1 MELYGAIFAFKFCF
15 DNNAHLIGDSMENTK
30 INTTTVAHLFEQ
42 AANRGDEAAIAYKK
56 DDKWNEITWKE
67 YAQDVRR
74 AAAGLVSMGVGKGDK
89 VCILGFNC
97 YEWVVMDLASIMI
110 GAIPAGIYATCS
122 PQEVAYI
129 LDHSEASVLLLENRE
144 QWDKI
149 VAERDNLQY
158 LKHVVGMIRCENID
172 DTISCTWESFLD
184 MGSNS
189 DRNTSEDLYGQGVSD
204 DIATFIY
211 TSGTTGP
218 PKAVMLSNNNLVWT
232 ASQAID
238 MLKLTNDNTSLSY
251 LPLSHIAEQMFT
263 IHAPIIAGWKVYFA
277 TGILDVLDNL
287 KEVQPTILFG
297 VPRIWE
303 KFYAGLKEKLGEAS
317 GIKKKIV
324 DFSLNAGW
332 EHNSDIF
339 QGGAGGGWKYGL
351 ANKLL
356 FSKVKQALGLNNLR
370 IGVTGAAPINAEIL
384 KLFSS
389 LDIVVI
395 EVYGQSEGSGP
406 TSFNRPWQNKVGSV
420 GPAYPGTEVKI
431 ADDGEIILKGPNVFL
446 GYYKD
451 QQETDGCLI
460 DGWLYSGDVGRF
472 DDDGYLY
479 ITGRKKEII
488 VTSGGKNI
496 APIPIEEELK
506 QITAVSQAVMV
517 GDNRNYCTAL
527 LTLDAGY
534 LLKVKMGVDIT
545 GIKPTE
551 LVAAMEKHGK
561 EIKDFAVDPGILEEI
576 QTGVDEVNSRFARV
590 ENIRKFSLLPRDFTM
605 LDDELTPTFKIK
617 RSKVYRNWSKT
628 IENMYSE

>member
-1 MELYGAIFAFKFCF
+1 MEH
-15 DNNAHLIGDSMENTK
+15 NQSDS
-30 INTTTVAHLFEQ
+30 TVTHLFKQ
-42 AANRGDEAAIAYKK
+42 ATNRGDKAAIAYKK
-56 DDKWNEITWKE
+56 DDTWHDITWQE
-67 YAQDVRR
+67 YANDVRR
-74 AAAGLVSMGVGKGDK
+74 AAAGLVSMGVGKGDT

-97 YEWVVMDLASIMI
+97 HEWVVMELAAIMI

-129 LDHSEASVLLLENRE
+129 LNHSEASVLLLESRE

-158 LKHVVGMIRCENID
+158 LKYVIGMIRCENID
-172 DTISCTWESFLD
+172 DEITCTWESFLD
-184 MGSNS
+184 MGSNR
-189 DRNTSEDLYGQGVSD
+189 DRNTSEELYDQATND
-204 DIATFIY
+204 DPATFIY

-218 PKAVMLSNNNLVWT
+218 PKAVMLSNHNLVWT
-232 ASQAID
+232 ASQAIN

-263 IHAPIIAGWKVYFA
+263 IHAPVIAGWKVYFA
-277 TGILDVLDNL
+277 TGMLDVLDNL
-287 KEVQPTILFG
+287 KEVQPTVLFG

-303 KFYAGLKEKLGEAS
+303 KFYGGLKEKLGEAS

-324 DFSLNAGW
+324 DFSLNTGW

-339 QGGAGGGWKYGL
+339 QGGTGGGWKYGI

-356 FSKVKQALGLNNLR
+356 FTKVKQALGLNKLR
-370 IGVTGAAPINAEIL
+370 LGVTGAAPINSEIL
-384 KLFSS
+384 KLFAS
-389 LDIVVI
+389 LDIIVI

-420 GPAYPGTEVKI
+420 GPAYPGTDVKI
-431 ADDGEIILKGPNVFL
+431 ADDGEILLKGPNVFL

-451 QQETDGCLI
+451 QRETDECLI
-460 DGWLYSGDVGRF
+460 DGWLYSGDVGKF
-472 DDDGYLY
+472 DNDGYLY

-496 APIPIEEELK
+496 APILIEEELK
-506 QITAVSQAVMV
+506 QISAISQAVMI

-534 LLKVKMGVDIT
+534 LLKNKMGVDIT

-551 LVAAMEKHGK
+551 LVAVMDQHGK
-561 EIKDFAVDPGILEEI
+561 KIEDFANDSSIIEEV
-576 QTGVDEVNSRFARV
+576 QAGVDEVNSKFARV
-590 ENIRKFSLLPRDFTM
+590 ENIRKFSLLARDFTM
-605 LDDELTPTFKIK
+605 ADDELTPTFKIK
-617 RSKVYRNWSKT
+617 RSKVYRNWSDS
-628 IENMYSE
+628 IENMYSD

>member
-1 MELYGAIFAFKFCF
+1 
-15 DNNAHLIGDSMENTK
+15 
-30 INTTTVAHLFEQ
+30 
-42 AANRGDEAAIAYKK
+42 
-56 DDKWNEITWKE
+56 
-67 YAQDVRR
+67 
-74 AAAGLVSMGVGKGDK
+74 
-89 VCILGFNC
+89 
-97 YEWVVMDLASIMI
+97 
-110 GAIPAGIYATCS
+110 
-122 PQEVAYI
+122 
-129 LDHSEASVLLLENRE
+129 
-144 QWDKI
+144 
-149 VAERDNLQY
+149 
-158 LKHVVGMIRCENID
+158 
-172 DTISCTWESFLD
+172 
-184 MGSNS
+184 
-189 DRNTSEDLYGQGVSD
+189 
-204 DIATFIY
+204 
-211 TSGTTGP
+211 
-218 PKAVMLSNNNLVWT
+218 
-232 ASQAID
+232 
-238 MLKLTNDNTSLSY
+238 
-251 LPLSHIAEQMFT
+251 
-263 IHAPIIAGWKVYFA
+263 
-277 TGILDVLDNL
+277 
-287 KEVQPTILFG
+287 
-297 VPRIWE
+297 
-303 KFYAGLKEKLGEAS
+303 
-317 GIKKKIV
+317 
-324 DFSLNAGW
+324 
-332 EHNSDIF
+332 
-339 QGGAGGGWKYGL
+339 
-351 ANKLL
+351 
-356 FSKVKQALGLNNLR
+356 
-370 IGVTGAAPINAEIL
+370 
-384 KLFSS
+384 
-389 LDIVVI
+389 VI

-420 GPAYPGTEVKI
+420 GPAYPGTDVKI
-431 ADDGEIILKGPNVFL
+431 ADDGEILLKGPNVFL

-605 LDDELTPTFKIK
+605 SDDELTPTFKIK